1 MKKIITLLLVIP
13 LLVSCEDYLE
23 RTQKSDLDEE
33 QIFGSYQNFTGF
45 VDNLYGEKL
54 VRYIDQANCACLDMG
69 DDVYGSKNFIAS
81 QTIPQ
86 GNYWW
91 IWTNT
96 WQNMITE
103 SKSGG
108 NSGFWNGWE
117 QIRVCNQGFKNLHLL
132 VGATDEEV
140 RLIKGQLH
148 FFRAWYHFEIARIW
162 GGVPYIDRF
171 LEPGDNMRFPRL
183 SFKETLMRIIEDLD
197 EAAACLPVDWNETEQ
212 GMAAPDAYLGRVT
225 KGAALALKARAYLYA
240 ASPLTTY
247 MERGVAEYEPELCEE
262 AAKAAYE
269 VIKLADQGVYKLV
282 DWKDYPNNFI
292 NNTNAQRVVYT
303 KEYIWFKLTTARGNS
318 QLVRI
323 GNIHNSQRFE
333 GKGQVTAATQNM
345 VDMYETK
352 WGLPIDDPE
361 SEGKYDPM
369 NPWANRDPRL
379 LQTILVDGVK
389 WVATSNISPAEDAY
403 VQLYSAGGAGA
414 GNGKDM
420 NSGSGSL
427 TGYLI
432 RKYIPYKANKFD
444 KQTSNYQF
452 GIPYIRLAEMYLI
465 YAEAINE
472 VCPSPTA
479 VPAWAPMSAVD
490 AVNIIRRRVKL
501 PIDEDVTKPYELYT
515 YGTESLPDVAAKF
528 TTDRETFRKRIWNE
542 RSVELAFEGHRWYD
556 IRRWYVAH
564 LPEYKIRYQGVF
576 DKQHTYFRKEVVCNG
591 VFDQKHYWMPFNRT
605 DVQQYEGFTQNPGW
619 N

>member
-1 MKKIITLLLVIP
+1 M
-13 LLVSCEDYLE
+13 
-23 RTQKSDLDEE
+23 
-33 QIFGSYQNFTGF
+33 
-45 VDNLYGEKL
+45 
-54 VRYIDQANCACLDMG
+54 
-69 DDVYGSKNFIAS
+69 
-81 QTIPQ
+81 
-86 GNYWW
+86 
-91 IWTNT
+91 
-96 WQNMITE
+96 
-103 SKSGG
+103 
-108 NSGFWNGWE
+108 
-117 QIRVCNQGFKNLHLL
+117 
-132 VGATDEEV
+132 
-140 RLIKGQLH
+140 
-148 FFRAWYHFEIARIW
+148 
-162 GGVPYIDRF
+162 
-171 LEPGDNMRFPRL
+171 
-183 SFKETLMRIIEDLD
+183 
-197 EAAACLPVDWNETEQ
+197 
-212 GMAAPDAYLGRVT
+212 
-225 KGAALALKARAYLYA
+225 
-240 ASPLTTY
+240 
-247 MERGVAEYEPELCEE
+247 
-262 AAKAAYE
+262 
-269 VIKLADQGVYKLV
+269 
-282 DWKDYPNNFI
+282 YPNNFI

-564 LPEYKIRYQGVF
+564 LPEYKIRYKGVF